1 MPRSRGILSAAV
13 FFLHSRERERS
24 FKRDFATT
32 DVGDGGLEKKVGTS
46 SSVVVVVVAVAVA
59 VIWVGGGQKR
69 GAAV

>member
-46 SSVVVVVVAVAVA
+46 SSVVVVVVAVAV
-59 VIWVGGGQKR
+59 IWVGGGQKR